1 MFAMVLIVRS
11 SLLQVVAYL
20 VDFNSRI
27 FRSRLKSAVNKRC
40 TMYDND
46 KAKTVLIMIRQRIY
60 HGDKVENV

>member
-1 MFAMVLIVRS
+1 MFATVLIVRS

-46 KAKTVLIMIRQRIY
+46 KVKTVL
-60 HGDKVENV
+60 